1 MGLGFGFAFSRNRS
15 TLWANY
21 GPYEVSE
28 TARIQERIQKMLQRT
43 AADVFQGADPCMVCL
58 FVSVRA
64 DGDSR
69 IFDHGSDAMEY
80 IASLAE

>member
-1 MGLGFGFAFSRNRS
+1 
-15 TLWANY
+15 
-21 GPYEVSE
+21 
-28 TARIQERIQKMLQRT
+28 
-43 AADVFQGADPCMVCL
+43 MVCL